1 MPHLLVT
8 ASNDRHVRI
17 WDARHLSAMHAV
29 GAEKHAMPIPDNESK
44 SDTAEH
50 INTQP
55 ESSIGSE
62 RVFAHMET
70 KKGKG
75 LLRGSWLHGKSC
87 SAAYWDPWGR
97 RVLTT
102 SYDDRLRGESAIWLA
117 PSTRSRQV
125 LDHG

>member
-17 WDARHLSAMHAV
+17 WDSRHLSAMTPSAS
-29 GAEKHAMPIPDNESK
+29 EKSAIPIPKLESQ

-50 INTQP
+50 VNTQP
-55 ESSIGSE
+55 DSNIESE
-62 RVFAHMET
+62 RTLSYMESA
-70 KKGKG
+70 KGKG

-102 SYDDRLRGESAIWLA
+102 SYDDKLRGESFQYL
-117 PSTRSRQV
+117 
-125 LDHG
+125 

>member
-17 WDARHLSAMHAV
+17 WDTRHLLSMKPNSD
-29 GAEKHAMPIPDNESK
+29 EMTLPMPKSEEK

-55 ESSIGSE
+55 ESNIE
-62 RVFAHMET
+62 VDRVVKYMDT
-70 KKGKG
+70 SKGKG
-75 LLRGSWLHGKSC
+75 LLRGSWAHGKSC

-102 SYDDRLRGESAIWLA
+102 SYDDKLRGESLHSLEVIY
-117 PSTRSRQV
+117 
-125 LDHG
+125 G